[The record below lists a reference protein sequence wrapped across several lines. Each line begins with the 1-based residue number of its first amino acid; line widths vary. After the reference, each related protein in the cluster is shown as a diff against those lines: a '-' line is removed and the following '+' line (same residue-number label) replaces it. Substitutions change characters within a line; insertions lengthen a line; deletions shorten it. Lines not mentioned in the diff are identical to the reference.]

1 MHSTTTS
8 YDHHIEELEH
18 IEREAA
24 FLRLAI
30 TNLRMLAAEARR
42 NAAYYPE
49 WNGLAD
55 WYDAQAEKKC

>member
-1 MHSTTTS
+1 MNTPTINT
-8 YDHHIEELEH
+8 HIAELEA

-42 NAAYYPE
+42 HAVYYPE

-55 WYDAQAEKKC
+55 WYDQQAEKWA